1 MNLSIVTGRPAPCP
15 APFNMAAHVLA
26 HAGAMPDRI
35 ALAVL
40 GPSGAD
46 RWSFGRLERAVLG
59 VAGALEAR
67 GLEPG
72 ARVLLRIGND
82 VDFPLA
88 FLGAIAA
95 GLVPVPTS
103 SRLTPSEVADIAA
116 QVTPAL
122 ALHGPG
128 IAPEALPCPCLGP
141 DALRAMR
148 DHAPG
153 SYRPARPDDLA
164 YLVFTSGTA
173 GRPRAV
179 MHAHRALWARRM
191 MHEGWYGLS
200 ADDRML
206 HAGAFNWTYTLG
218 TGLLDPWSVG
228 ATALIPAGGA
238 DRHTLPLLLARHGAT
253 IFAAAP
259 GVYRQILGTD
269 APLRLPDLRHGLA
282 AGEKLPATLRAEWQ
296 ARTGTDI
303 HEAYGMSECSTF
315 ISGSPGRP
323 ARPGTLGWPQE
334 GRQVAI
340 LGPDG
345 APVPRGQPGLIAV
358 HRDDPGLMLGYWGAE
373 EEARARFRGPFFV
386 PGDVAQMEEDGAL
399 RYLGRNDDMM
409 NAGGFR
415 VSPLEVE
422 AVLMALLGV
431 EEAAAA
437 EVEVKADTS
446 VIAAFYTGAAPL
458 PEARLA
464 AHCAEHLAEY
474 KRPRLFVHCTTLPR
488 NPNGKLLRR
497 QLAQEWRPRQ

>member
-1 MNLSIVTGRPAPCP
+1 MTLSLVTGSPPPCP

-26 HAGAMPDRI
+26 GAARHPDRI

-40 GPSGAD
+40 GQTGAE

-59 VAGALEAR
+59 ISGALAAR
-67 GLEPG
+67 GLPPG
-72 ARVLLRIGND
+72 ARILLRIGND

-103 SRLTPSEVADIAA
+103 SRLTPPEVADIAA
-116 QVTPAL
+116 QVAPSL
-122 ALHGPG
+122 ALYGPG
-128 IAPEALPCPCLGP
+128 IKAEELPCPALGP
-141 DALRAMR
+141 ESLRAMR
-148 DHAPG
+148 AHAPG
-153 SYRPARPDDLA
+153 PYVPASPEDLA

-191 MHEGWYGLS
+191 MHEGWYGLGEG
-200 ADDRML
+200 DRVL

-238 DRHTLPLLLARHGAT
+238 DRTTLPLLLARHGAT
-253 IFAAAP
+253 ILAAAP
-259 GVYRQILGTD
+259 GIFRQILATG

-282 AGEKLPATLRAEWQ
+282 AGETLPARIRAEWR

-315 ISGSPGRP
+315 VSGSPARP
-323 ARPGTLGWPQE
+323 AREGCIGWPQE
-334 GRQVAI
+334 GRCVAI
-340 LGPDG
+340 LGEDG
-345 APVPRGQPGLIAV
+345 APVPRGTPGLIAV
-358 HRDDPGLMLGYWGAE
+358 HRSDPGLMLGYWGAE
-373 EEARARFRGPFFV
+373 EEARARFRGEWFV
-386 PGDVAQMEEDGAL
+386 PGDIGVMEEDGAL
-399 RYLGRNDDMM
+399 RYQGRGDDMM

-422 AVLMALLGV
+422 AVLMAHDGV

-437 EVEVKADTS
+437 EVEVKADTR
-446 VIAAFYTGAAPL
+446 VIAAFYTGPAPL
-458 PEARLA
+458 PEADLS
-464 AHCAEHLAEY
+464 AHCAGALAEY
-474 KRPRLFVHCTTLPR
+474 KRPRLFVHCPALPR
-488 NPNGKLLRR
+488 NPNGKILRR
-497 QLAQEWRPRQ
+497 ALAEGWRPAP